1 MQHFVRARTLQGF
14 GELVVELGAD
24 PADILESAGLN
35 SDVLRR
41 SDDWIPFRSVL
52 VAYETAAIITG
63 CASLGIQLSNRRDL
77 SFLGPLVLIF
87 KYSNSLESG
96 LSSITKYLS
105 IHTTGFTPV
114 LQVDA
119 EKVSWRIVM
128 ADTYRAH
135 ADQWME
141 ESLLTSIKLLRI
153 FLGDSYVPRAVAVRH
168 GASPGIDYPGFFGA
182 PIDFQATFDGVV
194 IDRKDLDVQNPVGDR
209 EVLKF
214 LMGYLDSRVLRAN
227 EDLHGA
233 IKSLLRKLIPTGKFS
248 IGVVA
253 DQLGVHQ
260 RTLQRRLSAAGLTYA
275 ELLDESRAE
284 MARDFLTTSN
294 LPMVNLAYML
304 GYADQSAFNHAFKRW
319 YGTTPRAWRS
329 QNLG

>member
-14 GELVVELGAD
+14 GELVRKLDAD
-24 PADILESAGLN
+24 PAHILTRAGLDP
-35 SDVLRR
+35 DVLSR

-52 VAYETAAIITG
+52 VAYQTAAIVTG
-63 CASLGIQLSNRRDL
+63 CESLGIQLSNQRDL
-77 SFLGPLVLIF
+77 GFLGPLVLIF
-87 KYSNSLESG
+87 KYSDDLESG
-96 LSSITKYLS
+96 LLSITRYLS
-105 IHTTGFTPV
+105 VHTTGFTPV
-114 LQVDA
+114 LQSDA
-119 EKVSWRIVM
+119 SNVSWRIVM
-128 ADTYRAH
+128 PDAYRAH

-141 ESLLTSIKLLRI
+141 ESLLTAIKLLRV
-153 FLGDSYVPRAVAVRH
+153 FLGETYVPMAVAIRH
-168 GASPGIDYPGFFGA
+168 GANAGTEYHRHFGTQ
-182 PIDFQATFDGVV
+182 IDFLAPFDGLV
-194 IDRKDLDVQNPVGDR
+194 IARDDLNVRNPVGDR
-209 EVLKF
+209 EVFQF

-233 IKSLLRKLIPTGKFS
+233 IRSLLRKLIPTGKFS

-253 DQLGVHQ
+253 DQIGVHQ

-284 MARDFLTTSN
+284 LAREFLTTSN

-329 QNLG
+329 ANQK